1 MKKALVMGANGYLG
15 RHIAQS
21 LETEGY
27 EITTADRHAHSRD
40 GHEHYQSLD
49 FSDAD
54 QLCKLDLDCDHIFF
68 FAGLSGTASGFER
81 HLDYLESNDLA
92 LLNLLRHHHMCGS
105 TARIIFPSTRLVYQG
120 KKDAS
125 LKEGAAKD
133 PKTIYAQN
141 KLAGEGYLRLY
152 QNRYEKSAHSI
163 FRICVPY
170 GNRFDESYS
179 YGTIGFFLDKAST
192 GQNIPLYGDGS
203 QRRTFTHINDICSVI
218 IGSLECPETL
228 NATFNIGGGDNCSLA
243 EAATLVAEK
252 FSVGVD
258 LTDWPEEE
266 RLLESGDTVF
276 DASKLDRIINYSY
289 RYKLS
294 DWLSSRRD

>member
-21 LETEGY
+21 LEAEGY
-27 EITTADRHAHSRD
+27 AITTADRHSRSRD

-54 QLCKLDLDCDHIFF
+54 QLCELDLDCDYIFF
-68 FAGLSGTASGFER
+68 FAGLTGTASGFEQHR
-81 HLDYLESNDLA
+81 DYLQSNDLA
-92 LLNLLRHHHMCGS
+92 LLNLLRHHHLSAS
-105 TARIIFPSTRLVYQG
+105 TARIIFPSSRLVYQG
-120 KKDAS
+120 KKDS
-125 LKEGAAKD
+125 CLKEDAAKE

-152 QNRYEKSAHSI
+152 QNRYQKSAFSV

-170 GNRFDESYS
+170 GNRFDENYS
-179 YGTIGFFLDKAST
+179 YGTIGFFLNKAVN

-218 IGSLECPETL
+218 MDSLERPETL
-228 NATFNIGGGDNCSLA
+228 NSTFNIGGGDDCSLA
-243 EAATLVAEK
+243 EVANLVAEK
-252 FSVGVD
+252 FSVSVE

-266 RLLESGDTVF
+266 SLLESGDTVF
-276 DASKLDRIINYSY
+276 DASKLDRITNYSY
-289 RYKLS
+289 RYTLS
-294 DWLSSRRD
+294 DWLSSLNL